1 MQNQTKDFK
10 NIKQHRVLKMLTG
23 TVPLQSVSQTMSKT
37 SFKKQLDKLEESN
50 ENDKAI
56 SKSRLASSSPL
67 SLDLPPPDSLKDIQS
82 A

>member
-37 SFKKQLDKLEESN
+37 NFKKQLDKLEESN

-56 SKSRLASSSPL
+56 SKSRLASSLPL
-67 SLDLPPPDSLKDIQS
+67 SLDSPPPDSLKDIQS